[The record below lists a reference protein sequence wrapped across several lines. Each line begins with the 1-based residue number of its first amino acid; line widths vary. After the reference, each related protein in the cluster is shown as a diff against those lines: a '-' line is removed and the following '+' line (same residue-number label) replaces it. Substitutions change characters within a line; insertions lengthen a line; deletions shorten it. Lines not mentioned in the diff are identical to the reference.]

1 MGICFKTET
10 VIDLKHQ
17 APAHLGMSR
26 NGRPVHY
33 SFLIRGVT
41 KGVNG
46 HKLEA
51 ARIGKRWVTSVEAIQ
66 RWAERQTDGHGP
78 EAARRT
84 AATRRRADADA
95 ERELK
100 RRGL

>member
-1 MGICFKTET
+1 MGIDFKTET
-10 VIDLKHQ
+10 VIDLRHQ
-17 APAHLGMSR
+17 APSYLGWSR

-33 SFLIRGVT
+33 SSLIRAVT

-66 RWAERQTDGHGP
+66 RWAERQTEGHGP
-78 EAARRT
+78 EVARRT
-84 AATRRRADADA
+84 AAARRRSDALA

-100 RRGL
+100 RRGV

>member
-1 MGICFKTET
+1 MGIDFKTET
-10 VIDLKHQ
+10 VIDLRHQ
-17 APAHLGMSR
+17 APSYLGWSR

-33 SFLIRGVT
+33 SSLIRAVT

-51 ARIGKRWVTSVEAIQ
+51 ARIDKRWVTSVEAIQ

-78 EAARRT
+78 QMTQKTVAARR
-84 AATRRRADADA
+84 RSDRDA
-95 ERELK
+95 ERELRK
-100 RRGL
+100 RGL

>member
-1 MGICFKTET
+1 MGVDFKSET

-17 APAHLGMSR
+17 APSYLGLSR
-26 NGRPVHY
+26 NNRPVHY
-33 SFLIRGVT
+33 STLIRAVT

-66 RWAERQTDGHGP
+66 RWAERQTEGHSPAVG
-78 EAARRT
+78 RRT
-84 AATRRRADADA
+84 AAARRRSDALA

-100 RRGL
+100 RRGV